1 MAETHNNA
9 QLIARPHARM
19 ASRSFRAE
27 ESVSLRSQRGDAAR
41 ATAARGNRNPA
52 RSHAGR
58 RTNFMKYANDNRVV
72 RAIYAI
78 TTGPQRVLFYA
89 VIACALLAYAYGP
102 VRDLYVSYRTGDILA
117 KQEAIQQEY
126 KDGLETE
133 VESYLS
139 EQGIEEAARK
149 QGMVMPGE
157 RSITVTGDGSSTDSN
172 SQDSTSSSSAD
183 AASSSDSG
191 ALTTASQVEAAEQ
204 QVYADAPWYVKAL
217 DRVFFFSGV
226 EGQAVVSAGDAST
239 SSSSS

>member
-9 QLIARPHARM
+9 QLIAHPHART

-27 ESVSLRSQRGDAAR
+27 ESVSSRSQRGDTAR

-89 VIACALLAYAYGP
+89 VVACALLAYAYGP

-183 AASSSDSG
+183 SG

>member
-9 QLIARPHARM
+9 QLIAHPHART

-27 ESVSLRSQRGDAAR
+27 ESVSSRSQRGDAAR

-139 EQGIEEAARK
+139 ERGIEEAARK

-217 DRVFFFSGV
+217 DRAFFFSGV

>member
-9 QLIARPHARM
+9 QLIARM

>member
-9 QLIARPHARM
+9 QLIARPHART

-27 ESVSLRSQRGDAAR
+27 ESVSSRSQRGDTAR

-89 VIACALLAYAYGP
+89 VVACALLAYAYGP

-157 RSITVTGDGSSTDSN
+157 RSITVTGGGSSTDSN

>member
-9 QLIARPHARM
+9 QLIARPHART

-27 ESVSLRSQRGDAAR
+27 ESVSSRSQRGDTAR

-157 RSITVTGDGSSTDSN
+157 RSITVTGSSTDSN

>member
-9 QLIARPHARM
+9 QLIARPHART

-27 ESVSLRSQRGDAAR
+27 ESVSSRSQRGDTAR

-89 VIACALLAYAYGP
+89 VVACALLAYAYGP

-157 RSITVTGDGSSTDSN
+157 RSITVTGDGSSTDS
-172 SQDSTSSSSAD
+172 SSRDSASSSSAD

-226 EGQAVVSAGDAST
+226 EGQAVVSAGDASA

>member
-9 QLIARPHARM
+9 QPIARPHARM

-27 ESVSLRSQRGDAAR
+27 ESVSSRSQRGDAAR

-89 VIACALLAYAYGP
+89 VVACALLAYAYGP

-183 AASSSDSG
+183 SG

>member
-89 VIACALLAYAYGP
+89 VVACALLAYAYGP

>member
-9 QLIARPHARM
+9 QLIAHPHART

-27 ESVSLRSQRGDAAR
+27 ESVSSRSQRGDAAR

-157 RSITVTGDGSSTDSN
+157 RSITVTGDGSSTDS
-172 SQDSTSSSSAD
+172 SSRDSASSSSAD

-204 QVYADAPWYVKAL
+204 QAYADAPWYVKAL

>member
-9 QLIARPHARM
+9 QLIAHPHART

-27 ESVSLRSQRGDAAR
+27 ESVSSRSQRGDAAR

-157 RSITVTGDGSSTDSN
+157 RSITVTGDGSSTDS
-172 SQDSTSSSSAD
+172 SSRDSASSSSAD

>member
-27 ESVSLRSQRGDAAR
+27 ESVSSRSQRGDAAR

-89 VIACALLAYAYGP
+89 VVACALLAYAYGP

-157 RSITVTGDGSSTDSN
+157 RSITVTGDGSPTDSN

-204 QVYADAPWYVKAL
+204 QVYADAPWYVKAI

>member
-19 ASRSFRAE
+19 APRSFRAE
-27 ESVSLRSQRGDAAR
+27 ESVSSRSQRGDAAR

-89 VIACALLAYAYGP
+89 VVACALLAYAYGP

>member
-1 MAETHNNA
+1 
-9 QLIARPHARM
+9 
-19 ASRSFRAE
+19 
-27 ESVSLRSQRGDAAR
+27 
-41 ATAARGNRNPA
+41 
-52 RSHAGR
+52 
-58 RTNFMKYANDNRVV
+58 MKYANDNRVV
-72 RAIYAI
+72 RAIYVI

-89 VIACALLAYAYGP
+89 VVACALLAYAYGP

-183 AASSSDSG
+183 SG

>member
-9 QLIARPHARM
+9 QLIARPHART

-27 ESVSLRSQRGDAAR
+27 ESVSSRSQRGDTAR

-89 VIACALLAYAYGP
+89 VVACALLAYAYSP

>member
-1 MAETHNNA
+1 
-9 QLIARPHARM
+9 
-19 ASRSFRAE
+19 
-27 ESVSLRSQRGDAAR
+27 
-41 ATAARGNRNPA
+41 
-52 RSHAGR
+52 
-58 RTNFMKYANDNRVV
+58 MKYANDNRVV

-139 EQGIEEAARK
+139 ERGIEEAARK

>member
-9 QLIARPHARM
+9 QPIARPHARM

-27 ESVSLRSQRGDAAR
+27 ESVSSRSQRGDAAR

-89 VIACALLAYAYGP
+89 VVACALLAYAYGP

-117 KQEAIQQEY
+117 KQEAIQQEH

>member
-27 ESVSLRSQRGDAAR
+27 ESVSSRSQRGDAAR
-41 ATAARGNRNPA
+41 AAAARGNRNPA

-139 EQGIEEAARK
+139 ERGIEEAARK

>member
-27 ESVSLRSQRGDAAR
+27 ESVSSRSQRGDAAR

-89 VIACALLAYAYGP
+89 VVACALLAYAYGP

-157 RSITVTGDGSSTDSN
+157 RSIPVTGDGSSTDSN

>member
-9 QLIARPHARM
+9 QLIAHPHART

-27 ESVSLRSQRGDAAR
+27 ESVSSRSQRGDAAR

-78 TTGPQRVLFYA
+78 TIGPQRVLFYA
-89 VIACALLAYAYGP
+89 VVACALLAYAYGP

-183 AASSSDSG
+183 SG

>member
-9 QLIARPHARM
+9 QLIARPHART

-27 ESVSLRSQRGDAAR
+27 ESVSSRSQRGDTAR

-89 VIACALLAYAYGP
+89 VVACALLAYAYGP

-157 RSITVTGDGSSTDSN
+157 RSITVTGDGSSTDS
-172 SQDSTSSSSAD
+172 SSRDSASSSSAD

>member
-9 QLIARPHARM
+9 QLIAHPHART

-27 ESVSLRSQRGDAAR
+27 ESVSSRSQRGDAAR

-72 RAIYAI
+72 RAIYVI

-89 VIACALLAYAYGP
+89 VVACALLAYAYGP

-183 AASSSDSG
+183 SG

>member
-1 MAETHNNA
+1 
-9 QLIARPHARM
+9 
-19 ASRSFRAE
+19 
-27 ESVSLRSQRGDAAR
+27 
-41 ATAARGNRNPA
+41 
-52 RSHAGR
+52 
-58 RTNFMKYANDNRVV
+58 MKYANDNRVV

-78 TTGPQRVLFYA
+78 TIGPQRVLFYA
-89 VIACALLAYAYGP
+89 VVACALLAYAYGP

-183 AASSSDSG
+183 SG

>member
-9 QLIARPHARM
+9 QPIARPHARM

-27 ESVSLRSQRGDAAR
+27 ESVSSRSQRGDAAR

-89 VIACALLAYAYGP
+89 VVACALLAYAYGP

-157 RSITVTGDGSSTDSN
+157 RSITVTGDGSSTDS
-172 SQDSTSSSSAD
+172 SSRDSASSSSAD

>member
-9 QLIARPHARM
+9 QLIAHPHART

-27 ESVSLRSQRGDAAR
+27 ESVSSRSQRGDAAR

-89 VIACALLAYAYGP
+89 VVACALLAYAYGP

-157 RSITVTGDGSSTDSN
+157 RSITVTGDGSSTDST
-172 SQDSTSSSSAD
+172 SQDSTSSSSA
-183 AASSSDSG
+183 DSG

>member
-9 QLIARPHARM
+9 QLIAHPHART

-27 ESVSLRSQRGDAAR
+27 ESVSSRSQRGDAAR

-139 EQGIEEAARK
+139 ERGIEEAARK

-204 QVYADAPWYVKAL
+204 QVYADAPWYVRAL

>member
-9 QLIARPHARM
+9 QLIAHPHARM

-27 ESVSLRSQRGDAAR
+27 ESVSSRSQRGDAAR

>member
-27 ESVSLRSQRGDAAR
+27 ESVSSRSQRGDAAR

-89 VIACALLAYAYGP
+89 VVACALLAYAYGP

-204 QVYADAPWYVKAL
+204 QVYADAPWYVKVL

>member
-9 QLIARPHARM
+9 QPIARPHARM

-27 ESVSLRSQRGDAAR
+27 ESVSSRSQRGDAAR

-78 TTGPQRVLFYA
+78 TTGPQ
-89 VIACALLAYAYGP
+89 
-102 VRDLYVSYRTGDILA
+102 RDLYVSYRTGDILA

>member
-27 ESVSLRSQRGDAAR
+27 ESVSSRSQRGDTAR

-89 VIACALLAYAYGP
+89 VVACALLAYAYGP

>member
-9 QLIARPHARM
+9 QLIARPHART

-27 ESVSLRSQRGDAAR
+27 ESVSSRSQRGDTAR

-89 VIACALLAYAYGP
+89 VVACALLAYAYGP

-157 RSITVTGDGSSTDSN
+157 RSITVTGDGSSTDS
-172 SQDSTSSSSAD
+172 SSRDSASSSSAD

-204 QVYADAPWYVKAL
+204 QAYADAPWYVKAL

>member
-27 ESVSLRSQRGDAAR
+27 ESVSSRSQRGDAAR

-78 TTGPQRVLFYA
+78 TTGPQRVLFFA
-89 VIACALLAYAYGP
+89 VVACALLAYAYGP

>member
-9 QLIARPHARM
+9 QLIAHPHART

-27 ESVSLRSQRGDAAR
+27 ESVSSRSQRGDAAR

-89 VIACALLAYAYGP
+89 VVACALLAYAYGP

-157 RSITVTGDGSSTDSN
+157 RSITVTGDGSSTDS
-172 SQDSTSSSSAD
+172 SSRDSASSSSAD

>member
-9 QLIARPHARM
+9 QLIAHPHART

-27 ESVSLRSQRGDAAR
+27 ESVSSRSQRGDAAR

-139 EQGIEEAARK
+139 ERGIEEAARK

>member
-9 QLIARPHARM
+9 QLIARSHARM

-27 ESVSLRSQRGDAAR
+27 ESVSSRSQRGDTAR

-89 VIACALLAYAYGP
+89 VVACALLAYAYGP

-157 RSITVTGDGSSTDSN
+157 RSITVTGDGSSTDS
-172 SQDSTSSSSAD
+172 SSRDSASSSSAD

>member
-9 QLIARPHARM
+9 QLIARPHART
-19 ASRSFRAE
+19 ASRSFHAE
-27 ESVSLRSQRGDAAR
+27 ESVSSRSQRGDAAR

-89 VIACALLAYAYGP
+89 VVACALLAYAYGP

-126 KDGLETE
+126 KDGLEAE

>member
-1 MAETHNNA
+1 
-9 QLIARPHARM
+9 
-19 ASRSFRAE
+19 
-27 ESVSLRSQRGDAAR
+27 
-41 ATAARGNRNPA
+41 
-52 RSHAGR
+52 
-58 RTNFMKYANDNRVV
+58 MKYANDNRVV

-89 VIACALLAYAYGP
+89 VVACALLAYAYGP

-183 AASSSDSG
+183 SG

>member
-9 QLIARPHARM
+9 QLIAHPHART

-27 ESVSLRSQRGDAAR
+27 ESVSSRSQRGDAAR

-89 VIACALLAYAYGP
+89 VVACALLAYAYGP

-183 AASSSDSG
+183 SG

>member
-9 QLIARPHARM
+9 QLIAHPHART

-27 ESVSLRSQRGDAAR
+27 ESVSSRSQRGDAAR

-89 VIACALLAYAYGP
+89 VVACALLAYAYGP

-157 RSITVTGDGSSTDSN
+157 RSITVTGDGSSTDS
-172 SQDSTSSSSAD
+172 SSRDSASSSSAD

-204 QVYADAPWYVKAL
+204 QAYADAPWYVKAL

>member
-27 ESVSLRSQRGDAAR
+27 ESVSSRSQRGDTAR

-89 VIACALLAYAYGP
+89 VVACALLAYAYGP

-157 RSITVTGDGSSTDSN
+157 RSITVTGDGSSTDS
-172 SQDSTSSSSAD
+172 SSRDSASSSSAD